1 MLDPRE
7 EILIQRC
14 VDNECSPAERGE
26 LIERLD
32 QSQDGWKTL
41 ACTYMEEQLFAAA
54 CREEFQP
61 TTTAGSAGPSA
72 PVSSAQPKAGHWFHH
87 PAISMVLTA
96 CVVFLLGVIGA
107 GEYQRRNGGDAAAQ
121 GAVAATDASDA
132 TGSDSQASPVPPPES
147 MASRT
152 VSNQPGSAWLETD
165 GTVQGKLP
173 VYSNVPEFMSSFER
187 FRQQTNQW
195 TESMGS
201 RAPRSRIRYIQ
212 VQMGDELLLV
222 PVEELSIE
230 QNLQ

>member
-1 MLDPRE
+1 MLDPRD

-14 VDNECSPAERGE
+14 VDNECSADERRE
-26 LIERLD
+26 LIDRMDRNE
-32 QSQDGWKTL
+32 QGWKIL

-54 CREEFQP
+54 CVEEFRPAAAAPQKP
-61 TTTAGSAGPSA
+61 VPAAGQKS
-72 PVSSAQPKAGHWFHH
+72 GHWFHH
-87 PAISMVLTA
+87 PAVSMVLTA

-107 GEYQRRNGGDAAAQ
+107 GEYQRRNGIESTGPGAIAAAEGTD
-121 GAVAATDASDA
+121 GA
-132 TGSDSQASPVPPPES
+132 GSGDEDSRTTPSGS

-173 VYSNVPEFMSSFER
+173 VYSNVPEFMSSLER
-187 FRQQTNQW
+187 FRQQTDQW

-212 VQMGDELLLV
+212 VQIGDEILLV

>member
-14 VDNECSPAERGE
+14 VDNECSSTERHE
-26 LIERLD
+26 LMERLD
-32 QSQDGWKTL
+32 QTEDGWKTL

-54 CREEFQP
+54 CREEFPP
-61 TTTAGSAGPSA
+61 TAIAAAEPATAART
-72 PVSSAQPKAGHWFHH
+72 QTGHWFHH

-107 GEYQRRNGGDAAAQ
+107 GEYQRRNGGATTGQ
-121 GAVAATDASDA
+121 GAVAATDATDAAGSASSD
-132 TGSDSQASPVPPPES
+132 SPVPPPES

-187 FRQQTNQW
+187 FRQQTDQW

>member
-1 MLDPRE
+1 MLEPRE

-14 VDNECSPAERGE
+14 VDNECSPTERRE
-26 LIERLD
+26 LMERLD
-32 QSQDGWKTL
+32 QTEDGWKTL
-41 ACTYMEEQLFAAA
+41 ACTYMEEQLFATA
-54 CREEFQP
+54 CREEFRP
-61 TTTAGSAGPSA
+61 AAA
-72 PVSSAQPKAGHWFHH
+72 AAAEPVPAAQPQSGHWFHH

-107 GEYQRRNGGDAAAQ
+107 GEYQRRNSGDTTGQ
-121 GAVAATDASDA
+121 GAVAATDAA
-132 TGSDSQASPVPPPES
+132 GSGPQDSPVPPPES

-187 FRQQTNQW
+187 FRQQTDQW